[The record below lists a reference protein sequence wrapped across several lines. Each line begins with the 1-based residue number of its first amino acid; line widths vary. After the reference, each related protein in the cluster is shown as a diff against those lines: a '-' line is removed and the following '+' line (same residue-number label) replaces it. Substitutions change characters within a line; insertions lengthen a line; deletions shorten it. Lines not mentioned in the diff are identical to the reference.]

1 MKDST
6 QLPFAKAFWNLVVYR
21 RSREL
26 QGRVFQFSRALPRD
40 EERSLKDQMRRASRS
55 VGAQIAE
62 AWGKRDYIKH
72 FTSKLS
78 DAQSENLETQHWLI
92 TASDDG
98 YLDQKLGHELFAK
111 SLEVGRML
119 NAMTERAAEFCPDGN
134 NLREE
139 SAEWFVP
146 NPVES
151 PLHLDSEL
159 STEH

>member
-6 QLPFAKAFWNLVVYR
+6 HLPFAKAFWNLVVYQ

-26 QGRVFQFSRALPRD
+26 QGRVFQVSWSLPRD

-62 AWGKRDYIKH
+62 AWGKRDYVKH

-78 DAQSENLETQHWLI
+78 DAQSENLEIQHWLI

-98 YLDQKLGHELFAK
+98 YLDKPLGHELFAK

-119 NAMTERAAEFCPDGN
+119 NSMTERAAEFCPDGN
-134 NLREE
+134 SLREE
-139 SAEWFVP
+139 SPEWFVP
-146 NPVES
+146 NPIEF
-151 PLHLDSEL
+151 PFLMDSEL

>member
-6 QLPFAKAFWNLVVYR
+6 QLPFAKAFWNLVVYQR
-21 RSREL
+21 YREM
-26 QGRVFQFSRALPRD
+26 QGRVFQFSQSLPRD

-62 AWGKRDYIKH
+62 ALGKRDYVKH

-98 YLDQKLGHELFAK
+98 YLDKQLGHELFAK
-111 SLEVGRML
+111 TLEVGRML
-119 NAMTERAAEFCPDGN
+119 NAMTERAAEFCPDGDS
-134 NLREE
+134 LREE

-151 PLHLDSEL
+151 PFHLDSEL
-159 STEH
+159 SIEH